1 MDPVTSPRRTPQ
13 PGLNVA
19 GFFRAELGV
28 GESARLVA
36 AAVEA
41 SGIPFRLI
49 PCSYTASRQRH
60 PFAMRS
66 SRKPAFDTNVVCVNG
81 FDLPAFAA
89 DAGPRFFDRRYTI
102 GVWHW
107 EVAGVPREMMAG
119 AAYLDE
125 IWVGSD
131 FTREALARACPVPVY
146 RFPMPVIDLHPPPRV
161 GRSDI
166 GLPDGFLFLFLF
178 DFLSGVERKNPL
190 RLIEAFRRAFPD
202 GVGPWL
208 ILKSIN
214 GDLRP
219 GALEQIRHAG
229 ESHQGVSVLD
239 GYLTHDEKAALVAC
253 CDCYVSLH
261 RGEGFGLTM
270 VEAMALGKPV
280 IATAYSGNLE
290 FMTAENSFLV
300 RYELEQIPRG
310 CDPYPAGAVGG
321 ARHRPCGRAHA
332 PSRRGAGGS
341 SSTREPGAGRRS
353 DPDSRGRWRLR
364 EGALPGH
371 PTDRAAGRS
380 VDRQRVFAPARPR
393 SAGSGGAAPRAGAY
407 GLLARP
413 APRLAV
419 PGGAPPLGG
428 PTGPASRTSTHGS
441 AAGRRACSGRWV
453 SRRLHRPV

>member
-1 MDPVTSPRRTPQ
+1 M
-13 PGLNVA
+13 A

-49 PCSYTASRQRH
+49 PYSYTASRQRH
-60 PFAMRS
+60 PFSMRS

-81 FDLPAFAA
+81 FDLSAFAT
-89 DAGPRFFDRRYTI
+89 DAGPRFFDGRYTI

-107 EVAGVPREMMAG
+107 EVAGVPREMVGG

-146 RFPMPVIDLHPPPRV
+146 RFPMPVIDLHPPPGV

-190 RLIEAFRRAFPD
+190 GLIEAFRRAFPD
-202 GVGPWL
+202 GEGPRL

-270 VEAMALGKPV
+270 AEAMALGKPV

-300 RYELEQIPRG
+300 RYELEQIPPG
-310 CDPYPAGAVGG
+310 CDPYPAGALWAAPDIDQAAELMRRVVEEPEE
-321 ARHRPCGRAHA
+321 ARA
-332 PSRRGAGGS
+332 RG
-341 SSTREPGAGRRS
+341 
-353 DPDSRGRWRLR
+353 SRGRADVLTRTP
-364 EGALPGH
+364 E
-371 PTDRAAGRS
+371 AAGGFVRARFQDIRRTGRPGDRS
-380 VDRQRVFAPARPR
+380 IDSGSALRRALGPPARVARRHARALTAFLRAP
-393 SAGSGGAAPRAGAY
+393 PRALRCPAA
-407 GLLARP
+407 LLRWAGRPVRRVVRRLTEVRP
-413 APRLAV
+413 ADV
-419 PGGAPPLGG
+419 
-428 PTGPASRTSTHGS
+428 
-441 AAGRRACSGRWV
+441 RAQDDG
-453 SRRLHRPV
+453 